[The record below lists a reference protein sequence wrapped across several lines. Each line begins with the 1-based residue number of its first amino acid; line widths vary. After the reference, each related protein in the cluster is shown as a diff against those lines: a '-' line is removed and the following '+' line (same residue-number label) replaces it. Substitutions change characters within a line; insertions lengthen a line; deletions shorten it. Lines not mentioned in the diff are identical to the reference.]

1 MNGKIKILEH
11 NHMPQLCSLSFF
23 FSFPLHSFSLIRI
36 AQLVERKEANWKTR
50 VTLKFSPESIYSAE
64 LIRSRGDNGANTV
77 KHLGE

>member
-1 MNGKIKILEH
+1 MNGKIKILER
-11 NHMPQLCSLSFF
+11 NHMPQLCSLP
-23 FSFPLHSFSLIRI
+23 FSPPHSFSLIRI
-36 AQLVERKEANWKTR
+36 VQLVERKEANWKTR

>member
-11 NHMPQLCSLSFF
+11 NHMPQLCLFF
-23 FSFPLHSFSLIRI
+23 FLLSPHSFSLIRI
-36 AQLVERKEANWKTR
+36 VQLVERKEANWKTR